1 MLLRRP
7 RGREVLRVME
17 KTAIALG
24 WIALVLMIL
33 FITTDVDAHIA
44 YIAYEND
51 WRLIAWL
58 FSRSYPS
65 L

>member
-7 RGREVLRVME
+7 RGREVLRMME
-17 KTAIALG
+17 KIGIALG
-24 WIALVLMIL
+24 WIALILMVL
-33 FITTDVDAHIA
+33 FITTDVATDIA
-44 YIAYEND
+44 YISYEND

-58 FSRSYPS
+58 FSPFYPS